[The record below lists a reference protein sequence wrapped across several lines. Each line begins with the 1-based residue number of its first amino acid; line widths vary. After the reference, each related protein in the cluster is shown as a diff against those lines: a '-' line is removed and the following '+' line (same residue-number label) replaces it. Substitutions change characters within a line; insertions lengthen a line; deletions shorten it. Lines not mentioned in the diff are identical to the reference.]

1 MLPHINRSKLERTRR
16 LKRWKNL
23 SIKHKIWALVSVPLF
38 VIVFFTSQSIVSI
51 NRQVAELE
59 AATRHVDM
67 LQHLAILN
75 NHSFQSRHDSDDTSK
90 PELAALLNDI
100 RLFAAQYDVYRAIT
114 PLVEQFSEAHEG
126 FIESSDAESRI
137 EYADWLVETYQDM
150 LFIVEKSIVNSRS
163 TRVTSHLNALIQ
175 LNWVLFWSAEE
186 RWQTKLYLEMLKA
199 AEEDASVYGERAQAL
214 IQKQQLIFERFV
226 LMNAEPKQ
234 VQLML
239 DAFSNVAFEQSQNF
253 RQLIHQISS
262 ETISNDQINAGL
274 EAMTTRA
281 QLFNDVASVIAE
293 QLVAEVQL
301 EEASFRQQR
310 LLMYVLITVTFLL
323 LVFGGVSLAQR
334 IILNL
339 RLVLDYLIKEGQKE
353 QSLTEQIDGRDELSQ
368 FAHEVER
375 LTTEQVES
383 KRRLLEAKNEA
394 LKAKEAA
401 IRASRA
407 KSSFLANMS
416 HEIRTPLNGVIGMS
430 EVLANTPLNAM
441 QKDYLDTIETSS
453 QLLLSLIN
461 DILDFS
467 KIESGKLTVS
477 VHSTTLRETVYDIAA
492 IIAPKIKEKG
502 LVLKVDIDQRLPAR
516 VLADDHRIRQVLMNL
531 MSNAVKFTHQGNITI
546 SLDYQGIHQGLAK
559 IAFSV
564 ADTGIG
570 IDKGQLKQIFLPFEQ
585 EDDSITRKFEG
596 TGLGLAISHQLV
608 NLMGGELIVTSEKGQ
623 GSYFSF
629 TLPLSPV
636 EQDYHYINK
645 PEFSDIYII
654 SPHEL
659 VTSCLIDAI
668 KFFNIPI
675 EETFSSVDDYLHLMS
690 ERELINHKMIVIYV
704 VNELQDSKP
713 VQRDLIRLGRDN
725 IAVCLV
731 RHLSSE
737 LGFNIDIAGLVTF
750 PLLGNRLLKALEVCQ
765 ERLSIDFA
773 QATTIESIIPVETGD
788 KSDRL
793 NVLLVEDNPINQ
805 KVALLLLE
813 RAGYQYQKANN
824 GQEAVDIY
832 KKSPKF
838 DVILMDLMMPVKD
851 GFAASIEIR
860 EIEQELGLKQT
871 PIIALTASVLDDDIQ
886 KCFDSGMNSYIPKPV
901 KSEKLYSEIE
911 NLTC

>member
-1 MLPHINRSKLERTRR
+1 M
-16 LKRWKNL
+16 KRWKNL
-23 SIKHKIWALVSVPLF
+23 SIKHKIWALVTVPLF
-38 VIVFFTSQSIVSI
+38 VIVFFTSQNIVSI
-51 NRQVAELE
+51 NQQVAELE
-59 AATRHVDM
+59 SATKHVEM
-67 LQHLAILN
+67 LRLLALLN
-75 NHSFQSRHDSDDTSK
+75 NHSFQTRHADNHESQ
-90 PELAALLNDI
+90 PELFKILEDI
-100 RLFAAQYDVYRAIT
+100 RLLGTQSKVYSAIG
-114 PLVEQFSEAHEG
+114 PLVEQYREAYEG
-126 FIESSDAESRI
+126 LIDDPDPESRI
-137 EYADWLVETYQDM
+137 EYVDWLVETYQDM
-150 LFIVEKSIVNSRS
+150 LFTIEKSIVNGAS
-163 TRVTSHLNALIQ
+163 TSVSSHLNALVQ
-175 LNWVLFWSAEE
+175 LNWVLFWSSEE
-186 RWQTKLYLEMLKA
+186 HWQTQLFLEKIQA
-199 AEEDASVYGERAQAL
+199 ADANALQFGEQAQAL

-226 LMNAEPKQ
+226 VMNAEPKQ
-234 VQLML
+234 VQLMVN
-239 DAFSNVAFEQSQNF
+239 AFSNVAFEQSQEF
-253 RQLIHQISS
+253 RQLIHQNDSDTVS
-262 ETISNDQINAGL
+262 KDQINAGL
-274 EAMTTRA
+274 QAMATRA

-293 QLVAEVQL
+293 QLVKDVQL

-310 LLMYVLITVTFLL
+310 LLMYFVITLTFLL

-339 RLVLDYLIKEGQKE
+339 RLVLDYLVKEGQKD

-502 LVLKVDIDQRLPAR
+502 LVLKVDIDQRLPSR

-531 MSNAVKFTHQGNITI
+531 MSNAVKFTHQGSITI

-559 IAFSV
+559 VAFSV

-570 IDKGQLKQIFLPFEQ
+570 IDSSQLKQIFLPFEQ

-608 NLMGGELIVTSEKGQ
+608 NLMGGELIVTSEKGH

-629 TLPLSPV
+629 TLPLSPI

-645 PEFSDIYII
+645 PEFSDVYVV
-654 SPHEL
+654 SPLEH
-659 VTSCLIDAI
+659 VTSCLSDAI
-668 KFFNIPI
+668 KFFDIPI
-675 EETFSSVDDYLHLMS
+675 KEVFSSVEDYLHTIN
-690 ERELINHKMIVIYV
+690 ERDLINHKMIVIYV
-704 VNELQDSKP
+704 VDEQQGSKS

-731 RHLSSE
+731 RHLFSE

-750 PLLGNRLLKALEVCQ
+750 PLLGNRLLKAIEVCQ
-765 ERLSIDFA
+765 ERLNIDFA
-773 QATTIESIIPVETGD
+773 QATTIESILPVETCD

-813 RAGYQYQKANN
+813 RAGYLYQKANN

-832 KKSPKF
+832 RNSPKF

-860 EIEQELGLKQT
+860 KIEQELGLKQT

-911 NLTC
+911 SLTC